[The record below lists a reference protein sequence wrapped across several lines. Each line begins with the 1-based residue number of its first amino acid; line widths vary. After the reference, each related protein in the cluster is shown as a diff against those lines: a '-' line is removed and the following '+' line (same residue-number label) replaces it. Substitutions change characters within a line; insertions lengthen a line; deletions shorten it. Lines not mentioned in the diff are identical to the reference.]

1 MDRNTAVILVGV
13 GLLTTMVLAGAIGWT
28 AAQVSMHGTVGAME
42 HGTATSATAMDD
54 HQGHSPYAG
63 QFSSTDS
70 IRALS
75 SDEVS
80 QIRGGEGAGL
90 AKAAELNGVPGPRHV
105 LDLAA
110 DLGLSA
116 EQKAE
121 VQALYD
127 RMHATAIAAGTVYL
141 AAQEALEADFRGGRL
156 TTEAL
161 QVRVADVAGLRGGLE
176 GVHLSAHL
184 ATAAALSADQVA
196 RYNVLRG
203 Y

>member
-1 MDRNTAVILVGV
+1 MDRNSTVTLVSV
-13 GLLTTMVLAGAIGWT
+13 GLLATSLLAGAIGWT
-28 AAQVSMHGTVGAME
+28 AAQATFHWPVGPAE
-42 HGTATSATAMDD
+42 HGPATSAAEMDS

-127 RMHATAIAAGTVYL
+127 RMHATAVAAGTVYL

-156 TTEAL
+156 TPEAL
-161 QVRVADVAGLRGGLE
+161 QVRVADVARLRGGLE

-184 ATAAALSADQVA
+184 ATAAVLSADQVV
-196 RYNVLRG
+196 RYNILRG